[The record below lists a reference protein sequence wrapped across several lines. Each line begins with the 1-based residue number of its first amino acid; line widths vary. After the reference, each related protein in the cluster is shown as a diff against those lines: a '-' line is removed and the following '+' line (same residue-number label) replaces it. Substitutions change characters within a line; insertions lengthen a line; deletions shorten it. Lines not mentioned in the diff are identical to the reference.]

1 MECNKDEA
9 IRAMDIAKRKVTEN
23 DYTGAKTF
31 AVKAQNLYP
40 ELDGLKQVLMLIDV
54 YISAGNKINGGE
66 PDWYGVLGVDPL
78 ADDGVVKKQYRKLA
92 LLLHPDKNKCE
103 GAEGAFKLI
112 LEAWSLLSDK
122 VKRIAFDQKRRV
134 VMVKEVKPRKS
145 RKQKQEPKEPK
156 QATKRQKQ
164 QAKEPKQPAKKQK
177 QPPKEPKQPKQPAK
191 QQKQPAKQQEQQQQP
206 PKEPKQE
213 ANQQQQSPMQPKQ
226 EANEQNEPPKQPRQ
240 PANQQE
246 QRPKQPKQEANEEQQ
261 SPMQPKQEA
270 NEQNEPPKQPR
281 QPANQ
286 QEQRPKQP
294 KQEANEEQQSPMQ
307 PKQEANG
314 QQEPPKQPKQPPLP
328 KQPANQQEQRP
339 NQQKQQPS
347 PQKQQQRQPSSKAS
361 RNGRGRSNKPTSK
374 VSTFWTKC
382 NICETQHEYIRVY
395 YLNKKVICRSCHG
408 SFKATEIDK
417 TQQATKDASC
427 GRDSLS
433 RKASSN
439 VANQAEERVVVEESE
454 DKDEEAAREITNS
467 DFKVEERARKKLK
480 TNGSC
485 RGK

>member
-164 QAKEPKQPAKKQK
+164 QAKEPKQPAKK
-177 QPPKEPKQPKQPAK
+177 A
-191 QQKQPAKQQEQQQQP
+191 
-206 PKEPKQE
+206 E
-213 ANQQQQSPMQPKQ
+213 ATTKGA
-226 EANEQNEPPKQPRQ
+226 EAAQTT
-240 PANQQE
+240 
-246 QRPKQPKQEANEEQQ
+246 
-261 SPMQPKQEA
+261 
-270 NEQNEPPKQPR
+270 
-281 QPANQ
+281 
-286 QEQRPKQP
+286 
-294 KQEANEEQQSPMQ
+294 
-307 PKQEANG
+307 
-314 QQEPPKQPKQPPLP
+314 
-328 KQPANQQEQRP
+328 
-339 NQQKQQPS
+339 
-347 PQKQQQRQPSSKAS
+347 SKAAEATS
-361 RNGRGRSNKPTSK
+361 KAAGAANKPTGA
-374 VSTFWTKC
+374 TTKAAAAAA
-382 NICETQHEYIRVY
+382 
-395 YLNKKVICRSCHG
+395 
-408 SFKATEIDK
+408 ATTEGAQTRGK
-417 TQQATKDASC
+417 S
-427 GRDSLS
+427 
-433 RKASSN
+433 
-439 VANQAEERVVVEESE
+439 
-454 DKDEEAAREITNS
+454 AAAITNAAQTRS
-467 DFKVEERARKKLK
+467 K
-480 TNGSC
+480 
-485 RGK
+485 

>member
-134 VMVKEVKPRKS
+134 VMVKEVKPRKG

-164 QAKEPKQPAKKQK
+164 PAKEPKQPAKKQK

-191 QQKQPAKQQEQQQQP
+191 QQKQPPKQQEQPPKQQQQP

-226 EANEQNEPPKQPRQ
+226 EANEQQQP
-240 PANQQE
+240 
-246 QRPKQPKQEANEEQQ
+246 
-261 SPMQPKQEA
+261 
-270 NEQNEPPKQPR
+270 
-281 QPANQ
+281 
-286 QEQRPKQP
+286 PKQP

-314 QQEPPKQPKQPPLP
+314 QQEPPKQPPRP

-339 NQQKQQPS
+339 NQ
-347 PQKQQQRQPSSKAS
+347 QKQQQRQPSSKAS
-361 RNGRGRSNKPTSK
+361 RNGRGRSNKPTPK
-374 VSTFWTKC
+374 VSNFWTKC

-408 SFKATEIDK
+408 SFKATEIEK
-417 TQQATKDASC
+417 TQEATKDASC

>member
-23 DYTGAKTF
+23 DYTGAKAF

-40 ELDGLKQVLMLIDV
+40 QLDGLKQVLMLIDV

-122 VKRIAFDQKRRV
+122 VKRIAFDQKRR
-134 VMVKEVKPRKS
+134 MMMMKEVKPRKS

-156 QATKRQKQ
+156 QPPKKQKQ
-164 QAKEPKQPAKKQK
+164 PAKEPKQPAKKE
-177 QPPKEPKQPKQPAK
+177 PPKQPKQPVN
-191 QQKQPAKQQEQQQQP
+191 QQEQPANRQKKP
-206 PKEPKQE
+206 PKESE
-213 ANQQQQSPMQPKQ
+213 Q
-226 EANEQNEPPKQPRQ
+226 EANEQ
-240 PANQQE
+240 QQA
-246 QRPKQPKQEANEEQQ
+246 PKQPKQEANEQQ
-261 SPMQPKQEA
+261 QA
-270 NEQNEPPKQPR
+270 
-281 QPANQ
+281 
-286 QEQRPKQP
+286 PKQP
-294 KQEANEEQQSPMQ
+294 KQEANEQQQP
-307 PKQEANG
+307 PKQ
-314 QQEPPKQPKQPPLP
+314 QPKQPPPP

-347 PQKQQQRQPSSKAS
+347 PQKQQPSQPSSKAS

-374 VSTFWTKC
+374 VSTFWTMC
-382 NICETQHEYIRVY
+382 NICETQQAYIRVY
-395 YLNKKVICRSCHG
+395 YLNKNVKCRNCHG
-408 SFKATEIDK
+408 SFKATEIEK

-427 GRDSLS
+427 GGDSLS

-439 VANQAEERVVVEESE
+439 VANQQEERVVVEETE
-454 DKDEEAAREITNS
+454 DKDEEADREIANS
-467 DFKVEERARKKLK
+467 DFKVEERVRKKLK
-480 TNGSC
+480 TDGSC

>member
-40 ELDGLKQVLMLIDV
+40 QLDGLKQVLMLIDV

-134 VMVKEVKPRKS
+134 VMVKEVKPRKG

-156 QATKRQKQ
+156 QPT
-164 QAKEPKQPAKKQK
+164 KKQK
-177 QPPKEPKQPKQPAK
+177 QPPKEPKQPVKKQPK
-191 QQKQPAKQQEQQQQP
+191 QPTKKQKQPANGQEQPANEQHAP
-206 PKEPKQE
+206 PKQAKQE
-213 ANQQQQSPMQPKQ
+213 ANEQQPKQ
-226 EANEQNEPPKQPRQ
+226 EANGQQQPPKQPKEETKEQQQPPKQPKQEANGQQQPPKQPKKEANEQQQPPKQQKEEENEQQQPPKQPKQPPPPKQ

-246 QRPKQPKQEANEEQQ
+246 QRPKQ
-261 SPMQPKQEA
+261 
-270 NEQNEPPKQPR
+270 
-281 QPANQ
+281 
-286 QEQRPKQP
+286 QR
-294 KQEANEEQQSPMQ
+294 
-307 PKQEANG
+307 
-314 QQEPPKQPKQPPLP
+314 
-328 KQPANQQEQRP
+328 
-339 NQQKQQPS
+339 QQPS
-347 PQKQQQRQPSSKAS
+347 PQKQQPRQPSSTGS
-361 RNGRGRSNKPTSK
+361 RTGRGRSNKPTSK
-374 VSTFWTKC
+374 VTNFWTMC
-382 NICETQHEYIRVY
+382 NICGMRQQYVRV
-395 YLNKKVICRSCHG
+395 LFVNKNVKCGSCRV
-408 SFKATEIDK
+408 SFQATEIES
-417 TQQATKDASC
+417 TPQATNENTNGASC
-427 GRDSLS
+427 GRDSF
-433 RKASSN
+433 SS
-439 VANQAEERVVVEESE
+439 
-454 DKDEEAAREITNS
+454 KDEEATRGIENS

-480 TNGSC
+480 TDGSC
-485 RGK
+485 RG

>member
-23 DYTGAKTF
+23 DYTGAKAF

-40 ELDGLKQVLMLIDV
+40 QLDGLKQVLMLIDV

-122 VKRIAFDQKRRV
+122 VKRIAFDQKRR
-134 VMVKEVKPRKS
+134 MMMMKEVKPRKS

-156 QATKRQKQ
+156 QPT
-164 QAKEPKQPAKKQK
+164 KKQK
-177 QPPKEPKQPKQPAK
+177 QPPKEPKQPAKKQPKQPAK
-191 QQKQPAKQQEQQQQP
+191 KQP
-206 PKEPKQE
+206 
-213 ANQQQQSPMQPKQ
+213 
-226 EANEQNEPPKQPRQ
+226 
-240 PANQQE
+240 
-246 QRPKQPKQEANEEQQ
+246 PKQPKQEANEQQQKPPKEPRPEANEQQ
-261 SPMQPKQEA
+261 QPPKETKQEA
-270 NEQNEPPKQPR
+270 NEQQQKPPKEPR
-281 QPANQ
+281 QEANEQ
-286 QEQRPKQP
+286 QQPPMQQPKQEENEQQQPPKQP
-294 KQEANEEQQSPMQ
+294 KQEANEQQQSPKQQ
-307 PKQEANG
+307 PGEN
-314 QQEPPKQPKQPPLP
+314 EQPKQPPMQP
-328 KQPANQQEQRP
+328 KQRP

-347 PQKQQQRQPSSKAS
+347 PQKQQPRQPSSNGT

-374 VSTFWTKC
+374 VSTFWTMC

-408 SFKATEIDK
+408 SFKATEIEK
-417 TQQATKDASC
+417 TQQAAEEKTKDAAC

-433 RKASSN
+433 RKASWKA
-439 VANQAEERVVVEESE
+439 ANQQEERVVLGES
-454 DKDEEAAREITNS
+454 EEAARGIANS
-467 DFKVEERARKKLK
+467 DFKVEERVRKKLK
-480 TNGSC
+480 TEGLC
-485 RGK
+485 RVK

>member
-145 RKQKQEPKEPK
+145 RKQKQEAKEPK

-191 QQKQPAKQQEQQQQP
+191 QQKQPAKQQEQPTNQQEQPQQQQQQP

-213 ANQQQQSPMQPKQ
+213 ANQQ
-226 EANEQNEPPKQPRQ
+226 
-240 PANQQE
+240 
-246 QRPKQPKQEANEEQQ
+246 QQ